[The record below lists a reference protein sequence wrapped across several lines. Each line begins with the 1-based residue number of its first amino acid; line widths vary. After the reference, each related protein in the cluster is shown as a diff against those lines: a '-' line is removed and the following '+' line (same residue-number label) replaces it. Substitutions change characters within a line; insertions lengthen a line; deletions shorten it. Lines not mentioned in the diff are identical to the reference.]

1 MIQVFKTKEPDNNLG
16 SKPSPFKRE
25 NVKSPH
31 YGIQSVRHLGP
42 KIQDVVPQNI
52 GEFNSLNEF
61 KSLIEFWKPD
71 TCRCGHCK
79 NYIAHVGFT

>member
-1 MIQVFKTKEPDNNLG
+1 MIQVFKTKEPNNNLG
-16 SKPSPFKRE
+16 SKPSSFKRE

-42 KIQDVVPQNI
+42 KIQDV
-52 GEFNSLNEF
+52 EFNSLNEF

-71 TCRCGHCK
+71 T
-79 NYIAHVGFT
+79 